1 MSKCEVIFARALNRI
16 PTRTMTHPTKTQL
29 DKTDIML
36 IRELEVNARQTIVD
50 LSKKLRISRPTLK
63 AKFQRLLDKRII
75 KILPIVDPLAL
86 GYKTQV
92 NLGLNTQPG
101 QIDAVA
107 NTLAS
112 YKQIN
117 HVTIHT
123 GRYDAM
129 AWAVLEN
136 PEDLPGFVM
145 NDLAGIPRI
154 IRVETMVNLKI
165 VKISYSY
172 LYDKVPDLRSR
183 PPRKPLDE
191 LDVKLIDA
199 LKGDALQTQTELAPR
214 LGTSPSTIKRKL
226 QRLLDKNIIRIV
238 ALTDPAVLG
247 YNTRAT
253 IGINAQPHK
262 VDAVAQKLAS
272 FQNVHH
278 VVINTGNF
286 DLIVSVDFKGSEE
299 LSRFVR
305 EDLGNVQ
312 GLVSHETMVCLK
324 TIRDAFT
331 FTT

>member
-1 MSKCEVIFARALNRI
+1 
-16 PTRTMTHPTKTQL
+16 MTHPTKTQL

-36 IRELEVNARQTIVD
+36 IRELEVNARQTVVD
-50 LSKKLRISRPTLK
+50 LSKKLHISRPTLK
-63 AKFQRLLDKRII
+63 GKFQRILDKRII

-101 QIDAVA
+101 QVDAVA
-107 NTLAS
+107 NTLAA

-136 PEDLPGFVM
+136 PEDLPDFVM
-145 NDLAGIPRI
+145 NVLAGIPGI

-172 LYDKVPDLRSR
+172 LSESVPDLRSH

-191 LDVKLIDA
+191 LDLKLIEA
-199 LKGDALQTQTELAPR
+199 LKGDALQTQTELAPK

-262 VDAVAQKLAS
+262 VDAVAQELAS

>member
-1 MSKCEVIFARALNRI
+1 
-16 PTRTMTHPTKTQL
+16 MTHPAKAQL
-29 DKTDIML
+29 DQTDMVL
-36 IRELEVNARQTIVD
+36 IRELEGNARQTIVD
-50 LSKKLRISRPTLK
+50 LSKKLLISRPTLK
-63 AKFQRLLDKRII
+63 AKLQRLLDESII
-75 KILPIVDPLAL
+75 RILPIVDPLAM

-101 QIDAVA
+101 QVDVVA
-107 NTLAS
+107 NILAS
-112 YKQIN
+112 YNQIN

-145 NDLAGIPRI
+145 QDLAGIPGI

-165 VKISYSY
+165 AKISYAY
-172 LYDKVPDLRSR
+172 LSDKNPKLRMD

-191 LDVKLIDA
+191 LDLKMIDA
-199 LKGDALQTQTELAPR
+199 LKGDALQTQTELAPK
-214 LGTSPSTIKRKL
+214 LGTSPSTVKRKL
-226 QRLLDKNIIRIV
+226 QRLLDERIIRIV
-238 ALTDPAVLG
+238 ALVDPALLG

-253 IGINAQPHK
+253 IGINAKPHE
-262 VDAVAQKLAS
+262 VDSVAQELAS

-286 DLIVSVDFKGSEE
+286 DLIISVDFRGPEE

-305 EDLGNVQ
+305 EGLGSVQ

-324 TIRDAFT
+324 TVRDTFT
-331 FTT
+331 FTP